1 MTFPSSTMTATK
13 VSPARKSGG
22 EYLNHELPSE
32 MIAEI
37 GKHLDL
43 NSKLKLRLALVK
55 SRQGDVVEMLK
66 VCDCACITLYVTKT
80 LTRLSRIH

>member
-1 MTFPSSTMTATK
+1 
-13 VSPARKSGG
+13 
-22 EYLNHELPSE
+22 